1 MNYEDRHI
9 CARGMSCPLYKRE
22 FESPFKEESM
32 NKHIESQRMVERLQ
46 AGDRVDVRSGAG
58 QVTLVALGRIQP
70 ASEGSYAGR
79 TVLHT
84 TGDAFL
90 PFATHTL
97 YYKDD
102 IGHEG
107 WNMYGGESFQNL
119 TQAVEGFKKITGRDA

>member
-1 MNYEDRHI
+1 MNNHD
-9 CARGMSCPLYKRE
+9 
-22 FESPFKEESM
+22 
-32 NKHIESQRMVERLQ
+32 ESQRMVKTLKV
-46 AGDRVDVRSGAG
+46 GDRVDVRSGAG
-58 QVTLVALGRIQP
+58 KVTLVALGPIQN

-97 YYKDD
+97 YYKDE

-107 WNMYGGESFQNL
+107 WQMYGGQSFQNL
-119 TQAVEGFKKITGRDA
+119 TQAVAGFKAITGVSA